1 MSITFWGASVGHFS
15 KNFDLTSSQRTLM
28 LQTILFLM
36 YLLIGALVFSHTEG
50 WKYLDAVYWADVT
63 LFTVGFGDFATSTTL
78 GRALL
83 FPYAL
88 IGVISL
94 GLVIGS
100 IRSMILDR
108 AQRRVGVRMQE
119 MTRRKVVRTLTK
131 RGTDEVL
138 NPIGED
144 SVSGSNSP
152 PDDKTPQSEY
162 DRRRAEFE
170 LMRKVQHRAVV
181 RRRWM
186 SMAISTGT
194 WLVLWLVGAFV
205 FLKTE
210 EHYQSG
216 WTYFDSFYLCFVSLT
231 TIGYGDRTP
240 VSNAGKSFWVFWSL
254 LALPTMTVLISNAG
268 DTVVKVVRDATDRVG
283 SVTILPNSKECPED
297 GKDTADTNTNQE
309 DHVEKAA
316 QELRKNRHKRT
327 HDDSKAVGHHL
338 RHAATYTSG
347 IQFPH
352 RHHPLRQVP
361 TGRHFHILLVA
372 EIQHITEHIRE
383 GKSKHYS
390 FEEWAWYLSL
400 LGEDERNPHTHRR
413 ARGHEKRH
421 KTIENGE
428 ASSKPGNEEEEGH
441 KWSWIGNRSPIS
453 SGQDESDWILDR
465 LTCKLKESLLEGMG
479 HGL

>member
-1 MSITFWGASVGHFS
+1 M
-15 KNFDLTSSQRTLM
+15 
-28 LQTILFLM
+28 
-36 YLLIGALVFSHTEG
+36 
-50 WKYLDAVYWADVT
+50 YWADVT
-63 LFTVGFGDFATSTTL
+63 LFTVGFGDFATSTNL
-78 GRALL
+78 GRGLL

-119 MTRRKVVRTLTK
+119 MTRRKIVRTLTK

-138 NPIGED
+138 NPISED

-181 RRRWM
+181 RRRWI

-194 WLVLWLVGAFV
+194 WVVLWLVGALV

-210 EHYQSG
+210 ERYQPG
-216 WTYFDSFYLCFVSLT
+216 WSYFDSFYLCFVSLT

-268 DTVVKVVRDATDRVG
+268 DTVVKFVRDATDRVG
-283 SVTILPNSKECPED
+283 SVTILPNSKECPEG
-297 GKDTADTNTNQE
+297 GKDNADSSAKQE
-309 DHVEKAA
+309 NHVEKSA
-316 QELRKNRHKRT
+316 QELRKN
-327 HDDSKAVGHHL
+327 
-338 RHAATYTSG
+338 
-347 IQFPH
+347 
-352 RHHPLRQVP
+352 
-361 TGRHFHILLVA
+361 
-372 EIQHITEHIRE
+372 
-383 GKSKHYS
+383 
-390 FEEWAWYLSL
+390 
-400 LGEDERNPHTHRR
+400 
-413 ARGHEKRH
+413 
-421 KTIENGE
+421 
-428 ASSKPGNEEEEGH
+428 
-441 KWSWIGNRSPIS
+441 
-453 SGQDESDWILDR
+453 
-465 LTCKLKESLLEGMG
+465 
-479 HGL
+479 